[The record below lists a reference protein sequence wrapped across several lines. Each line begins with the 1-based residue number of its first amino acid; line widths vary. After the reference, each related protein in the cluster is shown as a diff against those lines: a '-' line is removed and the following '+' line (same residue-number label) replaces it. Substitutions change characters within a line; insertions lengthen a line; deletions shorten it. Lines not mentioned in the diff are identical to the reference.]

1 MSRMYN
7 VRIPDELADKVE
19 EMAQELDRSKS
30 YIVKKALEEY
40 AIEYAQNM
48 VTLKRLNNK
57 KDKIITDAEMRKRLG
72 IRSSL

>member
-1 MSRMYN
+1 MYN

-48 VTLKRLNNK
+48 VALKRLNNK